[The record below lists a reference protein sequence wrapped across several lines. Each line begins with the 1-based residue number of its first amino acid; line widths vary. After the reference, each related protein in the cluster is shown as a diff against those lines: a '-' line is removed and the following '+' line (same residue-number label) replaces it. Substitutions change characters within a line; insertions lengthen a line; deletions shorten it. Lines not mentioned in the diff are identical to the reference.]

1 MDMTIS
7 IGNVITLLGI
17 VVTVGVS
24 WGVIKQRLDD
34 HEGRLKTHAGQIA
47 STDVCLLEIK
57 VKLAEIA
64 RDILY
69 IRERMD
75 KEGR

>member
-7 IGNVITLLGI
+7 IGNIVTMLGM
-17 VVTVGVS
+17 VVAMSIS
-24 WGVIKQRLDD
+24 WGVLKQRLDD
-34 HEGRLKTHAGQIA
+34 HETRLKRHTGELEN
-47 STDVCLLEIK
+47 TDVCLIEIK